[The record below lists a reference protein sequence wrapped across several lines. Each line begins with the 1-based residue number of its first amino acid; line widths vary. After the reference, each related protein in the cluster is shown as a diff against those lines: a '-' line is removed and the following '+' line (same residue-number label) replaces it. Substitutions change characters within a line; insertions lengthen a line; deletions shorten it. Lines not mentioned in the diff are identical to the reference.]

1 MVDIIISS
9 AIIILIMIIF
19 VFTILKNIVK
29 RINQNSKKYFINKL
43 EDYNYIAEEKEKEIK
58 ELTEKIETLQKQK
71 EKYEEYEKITLPK
84 RKREVVNNVSTLRV
98 PKYREEN
105 FFLNY
110 KEVKQSFNF
119 DKEELIKKFIKEHQ
133 DKKHEKDYKTLV
145 NLKNKFNKEAIYQ
158 LMTLPGEEQLDII
171 NSILT
176 DRERELINLDNI
188 IKDKSKFTIIK
199 LFKEVDKIIL
209 EIDPTIKVYVSKYD
223 KDYNYIDP
231 YIKTIHYANMSEG
244 IIIEYKGKKYD
255 FSI

>member
-1 MVDIIISS
+1 
-9 AIIILIMIIF
+9 
-19 VFTILKNIVK
+19 
-29 RINQNSKKYFINKL
+29 
-43 EDYNYIAEEKEKEIK
+43 
-58 ELTEKIETLQKQK
+58 
-71 EKYEEYEKITLPK
+71 
-84 RKREVVNNVSTLRV
+84 
-98 PKYREEN
+98 
-105 FFLNY
+105 
-110 KEVKQSFNF
+110 
-119 DKEELIKKFIKEHQ
+119 
-133 DKKHEKDYKTLV
+133 
-145 NLKNKFNKEAIYQ
+145 
-158 LMTLPGEEQLDII
+158 MTLPGEEQLDII

>member
-43 EDYNYIAEEKEKEIK
+43 EDYNYIVEEKEKEIK